1 MMESVQATVSADRRP
16 QAAQDLLHA
25 ADIQD
30 ALMSATH
37 DLGRLDSLLEQAVEG
52 LMAHFSAVHGQLA
65 QVAEAAQTAAGPGAQ
80 PREQLM
86 QALSEELRRAVTA
99 LQFQDMA
106 SQLIAHTTH
115 QLRYCAD
122 QLARQAMDDDEDGQ
136 TLVLAPPGRPNPVT
150 QDEMDAGLVE
160 LF

>member
-1 MMESVQATVSADRRP
+1 MGPSTPSQNVPNAPSVQPA
-16 QAAQDLLHA
+16 LWLA

-37 DLGRLDSLLEQAVEG
+37 DLQRLDGLLDDAVQG

-65 QVAEAAQTAAGPGAQ
+65 QVALSLPGQ
-80 PREQLM
+80 PEPDPRAQLM
-86 QALSEELRRAVTA
+86 AAVSDELRGAITA

-106 SQLIAHTTH
+106 TQLIAHTTR

-122 QLARQAMDDDEDGQ
+122 QLARQALGDDPDGDAVV
-136 TLVLAPPGRPNPVT
+136 TAPPGRPNPVT
-150 QDEMDAGLVE
+150 QDEMDAGSVE